1 MTCQFVQRVERL
13 YSMGR
18 VVVEKMT
25 LCNERERHA
34 YCQFTLQTD
43 EDTWTGQGMNPCEAL
58 AELETR
64 MNILPPGECL
74 ECGETDM

>member
-1 MTCQFVQRVERL
+1 MACQFVERVERL
-13 YSMGR
+13 YAKGR

-25 LCNERERHA
+25 LCNQQEHHA
-34 YCQFTLQTD
+34 FCQFTLQTD

-64 MNILPPGECL
+64 LNILPPADCDGCER
-74 ECGETDM
+74 